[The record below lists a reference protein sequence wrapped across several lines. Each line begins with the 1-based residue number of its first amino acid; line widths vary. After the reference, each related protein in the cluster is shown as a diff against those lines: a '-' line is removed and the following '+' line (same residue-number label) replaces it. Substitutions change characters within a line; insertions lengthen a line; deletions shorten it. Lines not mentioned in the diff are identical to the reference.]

1 MNNVLYHSFSIKNS
15 QKMKVLIPNI
25 GSTSFKYRLL
35 ELSEN
40 AMPGDP
46 AQGETVLAQ
55 GRVERIG
62 QPGGECADCSAA
74 IRKCLGEIA
83 GPGKPLKSL
92 SEIGAVGFKAVHT
105 GPLNTPQIIDDAL
118 LAAMEEFSFMA
129 PAHNPPYIAA
139 IRAFEG
145 ELPGVPLVA
154 VMEPF
159 PYRFMDEASTT
170 YAVPYAW
177 RTEHGIR
184 RYGFHGA
191 SHRSANE
198 RATALLGRPDFPRID
213 LRHISCHLG
222 GSSSVAAFKKGVAV
236 DVSMGASPQSGLPQN
251 NRVGDIDAFAVLH
264 MMKKLGLGPDEMA
277 KLLGSQSGLA
287 GISGTSGDLRDLEE
301 AAAKGSARARLALD
315 VFVRAIRHYVGAYLL
330 ELGGLDVMT
339 FSGGIGENSA
349 AIRAAALKGMA
360 PFGVELDDEKN
371 AEMKGEGEISTLRSL
386 VKVLV
391 IPANEESILAR
402 ETVAVVMKSREQGSK
417 GAREQMLAA
426 N

>member
-1 MNNVLYHSFSIKNS
+1 
-15 QKMKVLIPNI
+15 MKVLIPNI
-25 GSTSFKYRLL
+25 GSTSFKYRLV
-35 ELSEN
+35 E
-40 AMPGDP
+40 MPDDGT
-46 AQGETVLAQ
+46 AGEAVLAQ

-62 QPGGECADCSAA
+62 QPGGECSDCNAA

-83 GPGKPLKSL
+83 GPGKALASLK
-92 SEIGAVGFKAVHT
+92 EIGAVGFKAVHT
-105 GPLNTPQIIDDAL
+105 GPLNTPQIIDEAF
-118 LAAMEEFSFMA
+118 LAAMEEFSFLA

-139 IRAFEG
+139 IRAFRE

-170 YAVPYAW
+170 YAVPYEW

-191 SHRSANE
+191 SHRSASE
-198 RATALLGRPDFPRID
+198 RVQALLGRKD

-222 GSSSVAAFKKGVAV
+222 GSSSVAAFRKGVAV

-251 NRVGDIDAFAVLH
+251 NRVGDIDVFAVLH
-264 MMKKLGLGPDEMA
+264 MMKKLGMGPDEMA

-315 VFVRAIRHYVGAYLL
+315 VFVRAIRHYVGAFLL
-330 ELGGLDVMT
+330 ELGGLDAIT

-349 AIRAAALKGMA
+349 AIRAAVLKGLV
-360 PFGVELDDEKN
+360 PFGVELDEERN
-371 AEMKGEGEISTLRSL
+371 AELKGEGAISTMRSM

-391 IPANEESILAR
+391 IPANEEAILAR
-402 ETVAVVMKSREQGSK
+402 ETVGVVKK
-417 GAREQMLAA
+417 HLLAA
-426 N
+426 SS

>member
-1 MNNVLYHSFSIKNS
+1 MR
-15 QKMKVLIPNI
+15 VLIPNI

-35 ELSEN
+35 EIREAAVSGG
-40 AMPGDP
+40 PGP
-46 AQGETVLAQ
+46 AETVLAQ

-83 GPGKPLKSL
+83 GPGKALASL
-92 SEIGAVGFKAVHT
+92 SEIGAVGFKAVHA
-105 GPLNTPQIIDDAL
+105 GPLNTPQIVDDAF
-118 LAAMEEFSFMA
+118 LAAMEEFSFLA

-139 IRAFEG
+139 MRAFRR

-191 SHRSANE
+191 SHRSACE
-198 RATALLGRPDFPRID
+198 RAQAVLGRKD

-222 GSSSVAAFKKGVAV
+222 GSSSVAAFREGVV
-236 DVSMGASPQSGLPQN
+236 IDMSMGASPQSGLPQN
-251 NRVGDIDAFAVLH
+251 NRVGDIDVFAVLH

-277 KLLGSQSGLA
+277 ALLGSQAGLA
-287 GISGTSGDLRDLEE
+287 GISGTSGDLRDLDE
-301 AAAKGSARARLALD
+301 AAAKGDKRARLALD
-315 VFVRAIRHYVGAYLL
+315 VFVRAIRHYVGAFML
-330 ELGGLDVMT
+330 ELGGLDVIT

-349 AIRAAALKGMA
+349 EIRAAVLKGLA
-360 PFGVELDDEKN
+360 AFGIEIDVEAN
-371 AEMKGEGEISTLRSL
+371 ATIKGEGEISTLRSL

-391 IPANEESILAR
+391 IPANEESIVAR
-402 ETVAVVMKSREQGSK
+402 ETVAVVKTVVSCQ
-417 GAREQMLAA
+417 
-426 N
+426 

>member
-1 MNNVLYHSFSIKNS
+1 
-15 QKMKVLIPNI
+15 MKVLIPNI

-35 ELSEN
+35 ELSEIDT
-40 AMPGDP
+40 PG
-46 AQGETVLAQ
+46 ASASCETVLAQ

-62 QPGGECADCSAA
+62 QPGGECADYLAA
-74 IRKCLGEIA
+74 IRKCLSEIA
-83 GPGKPLKSL
+83 GPGKPLMSL
-92 SEIGAVGFKAVHT
+92 GEIGAVGFKAVHA
-105 GPLNTPQIIDDAL
+105 GPLNTPQIVDDKF
-118 LAAMEEFSFMA
+118 LAAMEEFVFLA

-139 IRAFEG
+139 MKAFRQ

-170 YAVPYAW
+170 YAVPYEW

-191 SHRSANE
+191 SHRSASE
-198 RATALLGRPDFPRID
+198 RAQAFLGRAQGPND

-222 GSSSVAAFKKGVAV
+222 GSSSVAAFRNGVAI
-236 DVSMGASPQSGLPQN
+236 DASMGASPQSGLPQN

-264 MMKKLGLGPDEMA
+264 MMKKLGMGPDEMA

-287 GISGTSGDLRDLEE
+287 GVSGASGDLRDLEE
-301 AAAKGSARARLALD
+301 AAARGSARARLALD
-315 VFVRAIRHYVGAYLL
+315 LFVHSIRHYVGAFML
-330 ELGGLDVMT
+330 ELGGLDVIT

-349 AIRAAALKGMA
+349 AIRAGVLEGTAA
-360 PFGVELDDEKN
+360 FGIELDEKAN
-371 AEMKGEGEISTLRSL
+371 QSIRGEGAISTPHST

-391 IPANEESILAR
+391 IPANEESIVAR
-402 ETVAVVMKSREQGSK
+402 ETVAVVMKSRE
-417 GAREQMLAA
+417 
-426 N
+426 